1 MRARPLFQR
10 CQWISDLPLQGKIR
24 YKPETRYHRQSR
36 RGRSTEILKSWFG
49 VDRELDLL
57 NYSLFSTLPRK
68 QPSHMEAIFSP
79 RSTPISAK
87 RSHRLPGGQYQSTNI
102 SRPKTAAVI
111 LGRTECDRV
120 HQLESEPTRRHN
132 FESHLP
138 LKRSKPPPWQK
149 NLEAPLVPFQTGP
162 GYILTRSKTKC
173 HVTIKDEFFDPI
185 LDDVDRKKPH
195 ADPERDNLIAQ
206 LQQQISDLT
215 LYLEEERLNHKQT
228 KQKAEEYLRDR
239 VDQMASQHQDHIRE
253 LEDRHKEEMLKQ
265 QRQME
270 EEHKEVQTTL
280 EKQISRMTKEIEF
293 LQGAFES
300 YKSTLHTETSDKWKA
315 REEDLK
321 LAHSNDKQQAL
332 HDLKTRLMQ
341 ERNQEKVAMVRDHQ
355 KAMETL
361 RKENKKETDS
371 LIKKFSNAAANIER
385 LKKTTAEL
393 DEVKEQLEQV
403 TSDYNTTC
411 QSLANT
417 TRQLTDTKVRL
428 MEFEELFQ
436 QKVAQVDD
444 KYRLK
449 LQELRSQ
456 NTELKRLFVQKCG
469 ELFDEKTNTD
479 LQTTERVKTARET
492 MESLIKSKQRAEVNL
507 AVGGPNVEDK
517 IRGGKTRPVSA
528 PGTRLETEAAHIT
541 AGETM
546 DKSKQQEFVAPEIN
560 LNPVPETEM
569 LRAELFSPA
578 SKGKTEDAD

>member
-1 MRARPLFQR
+1 MPSEQIFYMDNDYMTSQGSTRPGSSLEYNSQGHLRWGQR
-10 CQWISDLPLQGKIR
+10 PK
-24 YKPETRYHRQSR
+24 
-36 RGRSTEILKSWFG
+36 
-49 VDRELDLL
+49 
-57 NYSLFSTLPRK
+57 
-68 QPSHMEAIFSP
+68 
-79 RSTPISAK
+79 STPISAK
-87 RSHRLPGGQYQSTNI
+87 RSHKPSGGGQYQATNI

-120 HQLESEPTRRHN
+120 QQLESEPTRRHN

-138 LKRSKPPPWQK
+138 LKRAKPPPWQK

-173 HVTIKDEFFDPI
+173 HVTIRDDFFDPI

-195 ADPERDNLIAQ
+195 ADPERDSLIAQ

-215 LYLEEERLNHKQT
+215 LYLEEERLNHRQT

-239 VDQMASQHQDHIRE
+239 VDQMTSQHQDNIRE
-253 LEDRHKEEMLKQ
+253 MEERHKEDMLKQ
-265 QRQME
+265 QRQLQ
-270 EEHKEVQTTL
+270 EEHREIQTTL
-280 EKQISRMTKEIEF
+280 EKQISRMSKEIEF

-300 YKSTLHTETSDKWKA
+300 YKSTLHTETSDKWNA

-332 HDLKTRLMQ
+332 QDLKTRLMQ
-341 ERNQEKVAMVRDHQ
+341 EKNQEKLALTRDHQ
-355 KAMETL
+355 KALEIL
-361 RKENKKETDS
+361 RKENKKETDG
-371 LIKKFSNAAANIER
+371 LIKRFANAAADLER

-393 DEVKEQLEQV
+393 NETKEQLDQV
-403 TSDYNTTC
+403 TADYNTTC
-411 QSLANT
+411 QSLLNT

-444 KYRLK
+444 KYRQK

-492 MESLIKSKQRAEVNL
+492 METLIKSKERTKVNL
-507 AVGGPNVEDK
+507 AVGGPDIQYKV
-517 IRGGKTRPVSA
+517 RGGKTRPVSA
-528 PGTRLETEAAHIT
+528 PGTRHETEAAHVT
-541 AGETM
+541 AGETV
-546 DKSKQQEFVAPEIN
+546 DSTRQQEFISPEIN
-560 LNPVPETEM
+560 LEPLPETEM
-569 LRAELFSPA
+569 LRAELFSTKL
-578 SKGKTEDAD
+578 SEQSGSD